1 MVLVVAARARDGA
14 DVVRAATDVRCCV
27 VPRGEIWVFVRVV
40 VGIAVV
46 RADIVFV
53 VAVRPRVVVARER
66 AAVPRCSVVA
76 GRVVIVLRREFVV
89 VTAVVRRLAARVVF
103 GVTSAVAV

>member
-1 MVLVVAARARDGA
+1 MSVVAARARDGV
-14 DVVRAATDVRCCV
+14 DVVRAATDVRCV
-27 VPRGEIWVFVRVV
+27 VPRGEICVFVRVV

-66 AAVPRCSVVA
+66 VAVPRCSVVA
-76 GRVVIVLRREFVV
+76 GRVVVVLRREFVV